1 MSSNPQA
8 PIIIIKKKKG
18 GHGHG
23 HHGGAWKVAYADF
36 VTAMM
41 AFFLL
46 LWLLN
51 TTTDEQR
58 GGIADYFN
66 PAAIAHQASGAGG
79 VLGGVSVAEPGP
91 MSSPSSP
98 ASTFDSLPGRPEAAE
113 DSDNMD
119 DGSSDEFA
127 EEDALGESER
137 PIEQK
142 FFNANRP
149 ASDEELEFMENTR
162 DLSQEERDFLLEA
175 SDYTEEQ
182 VAYLRDAQAIGDAEL
197 NEALAQREQRQFQ
210 AAGEELRAAMQ
221 SVPELAELSDSLI
234 IDETPEGLRI
244 QIVDQERL
252 SMFPIGSA
260 GMFDRTRQ
268 LIGLVS
274 EAIADLPNQVSI
286 KGHTDST
293 PFVSGASSDNWEL
306 STDRANASRRALIE
320 GGLSRDRISDVVGKA
335 DTDHLFPDDPDSPRN
350 RRISIILLREA
361 PLPAASALQ

>member
-1 MSSNPQA
+1 MSANTPA
-8 PIIIIKKKKG
+8 PIIIKKKKG

-66 PAAIAHQASGAGG
+66 PAAIAHNASGAGG
-79 VLGGVSVAEPGP
+79 VLGGTTVATPGP

-98 ASTFDSLPGRPEAAE
+98 TSTFDALPGRPEAAE
-113 DSDNMD
+113 DSDTMD
-119 DGSSDEFA
+119 DGSSEDISA
-127 EEDALGESER
+127 ETQLGESEQ
-137 PIEQK
+137 PAEEK
-142 FFNANRP
+142 FFNSNRP
-149 ASDEELEFMENTR
+149 ASNEELEFIRNAR
-162 DLSQEERDFLLEA
+162 DLSDEEVEFLLEA
-175 SDYTEEQ
+175 GGYSEEQ
-182 VAYLRDAQAIGDAEL
+182 VAYLREAQEIGDEEL
-197 NEALAQREQRQFQ
+197 DAALAEREQRQFEQ
-210 AAGEELRAAMQ
+210 AEAALRQAIQ
-221 SVPELAELSDSLI
+221 SVPELADLSDSLI
-234 IDETPEGLRI
+234 IDQTPEGLRI

-260 GMFDRTRQ
+260 EMFDRTKQ

-274 EAIADLPNQVSI
+274 QAITDLPNQVSV

-320 GGLSRDRISDVVGKA
+320 TGLSRDRIADVVGKA
-335 DTDHLFPDDPDSPRN
+335 DTDHLFPEDPNSPRN

-361 PLPAASALQ
+361 PLPAASAIQ

>member
-1 MSSNPQA
+1 MSANA
-8 PIIIIKKKKG
+8 PAPIIIKKKKG

-66 PAAIAHQASGAGG
+66 PAAIAHNASGAGG
-79 VLGGVSVAEPGP
+79 VLGGTTVATPGP

-98 ASTFDSLPGRPEAAE
+98 ASAFDALPGKPEASE
-113 DSDNMD
+113 DSDTMD
-119 DGSSDEFA
+119 DGTS
-127 EEDALGESER
+127 EDITADNQLGDSER
-137 PIEQK
+137 PADEK

-149 ASDEELEFMENTR
+149 ASDEELEFIRNTR
-162 DLSQEERDFLLEA
+162 DLSDEEMEFLLEA
-175 SDYTEEQ
+175 NGFSEEQ
-182 VAYLRDAQAIGDAEL
+182 VAYLREAQEITDAEL
-197 NEALAQREQRQFQ
+197 DEALAEREQRQFEEAEAALRQ
-210 AAGEELRAAMQ
+210 AIQ
-221 SVPELAELSDSLI
+221 SVPELADLSDSLI
-234 IDETPEGLRI
+234 IDQTPEGLRI
-244 QIVDQERL
+244 QIVDQDRL

-260 GMFDRTRQ
+260 DMFDRTRQ

-274 EAIADLPNQVSI
+274 QAITDLPNQVSV

-320 GGLSRDRISDVVGKA
+320 TGLSRDRIADVVGKA
-335 DTDHLFPDDPDSPRN
+335 DTDHLFPDDPNSPRN

-361 PLPAASALQ
+361 PLPASTAIQ